1 MAENMLSNRP
11 DYGRTFNTAMWL
23 VGLIASIQL
32 FAVVWAVFANTGDP
46 SPPYRQGAV
55 PIPAGV
61 GSGVNPSP
69 SEGKVLIQNET
80 LPPIPAEIRAAIE
93 QQKLESYSSDSRAS
107 NLGGKLPGNIGV
119 SRPVGDSEFSNT
131 EMLPE
136 PLFYGPADAPPSLSE
151 VLASAV
157 FTAERIEDPILERLV
172 STGKELRGE
181 GNISSAL
188 QALRQAEDALP
199 DHPRV
204 LAEMAVTLSQ
214 MGANPKA
221 DNYWQKLVDIG
232 PVSAGAYYK
241 LARQQLAGEGPAAV
255 DKVEKL
261 MSIGEIRVDEA
272 APGSEGQKV
281 ALRIVIDSDPAL
293 KPVGDQL
300 SLLVYFYD
308 LVDGE
313 RIDAS
318 TADTSY
324 LYPTEPYD
332 WQTNGTEEIVVNYD
346 QPVFTEEQRRDLGER
361 RYYGYTIELYYRDRL
376 QDRVV
381 RPPEIAHSRIG
392 ESGLNSDAAPKT
404 FGPENALFPD
414 TPNL

>member
-32 FAVVWAVFANTGDP
+32 FAVVWAVFAKTGDP
-46 SPPYRQGAV
+46 SPSYMQGAV
-55 PIPAGV
+55 PVPAGA
-61 GSGVNPSP
+61 GSGVIPSP
-69 SEGKVLIQNET
+69 PEGEVLIQNVT
-80 LPPIPAEIRAAIE
+80 LPPIPAEITAAIE
-93 QQKLESYSSDSRAS
+93 QQKLESHPFNSRPS
-107 NLGGKLPGNIGV
+107 NPGGNLPVNIGG
-119 SRPVGDSEFSNT
+119 SRPVGDSEFSNA

-136 PLFYGPADAPPSLSE
+136 PSFYGPNDAAPSLSE
-151 VLASAV
+151 ALASAV

-172 STGKELRGE
+172 STGEELRGE

-188 QALRQAEDALP
+188 QALRQAEEALP

-204 LAEMAVTLSQ
+204 LAEMAATLSQ
-214 MGANPKA
+214 MGADPKA
-221 DNYWQKLVDIG
+221 DIYWQKLVDIG
-232 PVSAGAYYK
+232 PVRAGDYYE
-241 LARQQLAGEGPAAV
+241 LARKQLAGEEPAPA
-255 DKVEKL
+255 DQVEKV
-261 MSIGEIRVDEA
+261 MSIGEIKVDEA

-281 ALRIVIDSDPAL
+281 SLRIVIDSDPAL

-308 LVDGE
+308 QVDGE

-346 QPVFTEEQRRDLGER
+346 QPVFTEEQKRDLGER
-361 RYYGYTIELYYRDRL
+361 RYYGYAIELYYRDRL

-381 RPPEIAHSRIG
+381 RPSDIAQLRIE
-392 ESGLNSDAAPKT
+392 ESGPDSDAAPRT

-414 TPNL
+414 TPNF

>member
-32 FAVVWAVFANTGDP
+32 FAVVWAVFAKTGDP
-46 SPPYRQGAV
+46 SPSYTQGAV
-55 PIPAGV
+55 PVPAGA
-61 GSGVNPSP
+61 GSGVIPP
-69 SEGKVLIQNET
+69 PPEGEVLIQNVT
-80 LPPIPAEIRAAIE
+80 LPPIPAEITAAIE
-93 QQKLESYSSDSRAS
+93 QQKLESPPFNFRPS
-107 NLGGKLPGNIGV
+107 NPGGNLPANIGG
-119 SRPVGDSEFSNT
+119 SRPVGDSEFSNA

-136 PLFYGPADAPPSLSE
+136 PSFYGPNDAAPSLSE
-151 VLASAV
+151 ALASAV

-172 STGKELRGE
+172 STGEELRGE

-188 QALRQAEDALP
+188 QALRQAEEALP

-204 LAEMAVTLSQ
+204 LAEMAATLSK
-214 MGANPKA
+214 MGADPKA
-221 DNYWQKLVDIG
+221 DIYWQKLVDIG
-232 PVSAGAYYK
+232 PVRAGDYYE
-241 LARQQLAGEGPAAV
+241 LARKQLAGEEPAPA
-255 DKVEKL
+255 DQVEKV
-261 MSIGEIRVDEA
+261 MSIGEIKVDEA

-281 ALRIVIDSDPAL
+281 SLRIVIDSDPAL

-308 LVDGE
+308 QVDGE

-346 QPVFTEEQRRDLGER
+346 QPVFTEEQKRDLGER
-361 RYYGYTIELYYRDRL
+361 RYYGYAIELYYRDRL

-381 RPPEIAHSRIG
+381 RPSDIAQLRIE
-392 ESGLNSDAAPKT
+392 ESGPDSDAAPRT

-414 TPNL
+414 TPNF